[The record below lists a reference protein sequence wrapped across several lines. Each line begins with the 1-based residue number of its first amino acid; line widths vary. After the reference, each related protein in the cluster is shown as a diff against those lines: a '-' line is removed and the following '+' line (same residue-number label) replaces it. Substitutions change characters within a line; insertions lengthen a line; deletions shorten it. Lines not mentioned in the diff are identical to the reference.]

1 MSNDVTPKIYRVTA
15 AAPVEVKPVEQ
26 AVKKAEPAMPKAVIA
41 KAPVGRLN
49 IVISG
54 CFTASAVD
62 GYGRDA
68 ARRYIVNAGHK
79 VCSELSS
86 KTDYLCIG
94 TANVPGR
101 GVGPSKLQ
109 KAKAM
114 GIPVVTLDQ
123 LQAVLDAA

>member
-1 MSNDVTPKIYRVTA
+1 M
-15 AAPVEVKPVEQ
+15 
-26 AVKKAEPAMPKAVIA
+26 
-41 KAPVGRLN
+41 N

-54 CFTASAVD
+54 CFNTSAID
-62 GYGRDA
+62 GYGRQA
-68 ARRYIVNAGHK
+68 VRSMIAHRGHK
-79 VCSELSS
+79 VCSELSR

-123 LQAVLDAA
+123 LQAVLNAA